1 MEEES
6 KRRSLRRRALAGVC
20 LALVLAVLLGAG
32 RWVYER
38 YVPYRVEISKVPS
51 AAKEKQ
57 IEQAMKRIGDAWLR
71 YKPTAAQLSATTL
84 GVYYLKDALAFRMT
98 EQLHIFP
105 TVTEYYYGMRY
116 PSRYILTCNEF
127 EQHINRYYH
136 DGRQVSITRGFWL
149 VYDSKTRSVL
159 HIPAWQVHW
168 APSYQVQK
176 PTLHSTGGSQGNFQL
191 PLFPNDPRYA
201 ALYARTTNGSIPGVN
216 IVE

>member
-6 KRRSLRRRALAGVC
+6 KRRKLRRRALAGLC

-38 YVPYRVEISKVPS
+38 YVPYSIEVSKVSS
-51 AAKEKQ
+51 AAKERQ

-71 YKPTAAQLSATTL
+71 YKPTAAQLSANTR
-84 GVYYLKDALAFRMT
+84 GVDYLKDALACRLT
-98 EQLHIFP
+98 EQLPISTS
-105 TVTEYYYGMRY
+105 TVEYYSIMRY
-116 PSRYILTCNEF
+116 PSRYILTDNEF
-127 EQHINRYYH
+127 EQHTNRYYH

-176 PTLHSTGGSQGNFQL
+176 PTLHSAGGSQGNFQL

-201 ALYARTTNGSIPGVN
+201 DLYAHTTNGSIPGVN

>member
-38 YVPYRVEISKVPS
+38 YVPYSIEVSKVPS

-84 GVYYLKDALAFRMT
+84 GVYYLKDSLAGRML
-98 EQLHIFP
+98 QHLHLDSSIM
-105 TVTEYYYGMRY
+105 EYNTGKRY
-116 PSRYILTCNEF
+116 PSRYGLVCREF
-127 EQHINRYYH
+127 EQHTNRYYH

-176 PTLHSTGGSQGNFQL
+176 PTLHSAGGSQGNFQL

-201 ALYARTTNGSIPGVN
+201 DLYAHTTNGSIPGVN